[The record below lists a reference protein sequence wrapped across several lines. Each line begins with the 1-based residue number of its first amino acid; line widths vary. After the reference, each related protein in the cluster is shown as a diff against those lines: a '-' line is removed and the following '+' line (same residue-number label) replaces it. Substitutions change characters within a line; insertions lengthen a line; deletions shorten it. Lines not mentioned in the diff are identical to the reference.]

1 MVSCHIFSRS
11 DFRLV
16 YSTNSELDFVCTV
29 QYTSIVHAMKIV
41 GQFLVRYGPGR
52 GGCVTKDEFSEFGM
66 RASYE
71 MLRAII
77 GNRERELPLLKVQ
90 LLLATT
96 MSWIILLPVISYR
109 EDNLTADPA
118 T

>member
-1 MVSCHIFSRS
+1 MIMVSCHIFSRS

-52 GGCVTKDEFSEFGM
+52 GGCVTKDEFSEFG
-66 RASYE
+66 AS
-71 MLRAII
+71 LIRNAPCNNWKPRTRIAI
-77 GNRERELPLLKVQ
+77 
-90 LLLATT
+90 T
-96 MSWIILLPVISYR
+96 
-109 EDNLTADPA
+109 
-118 T
+118 